1 MGVLWDWH
9 FHVSRDEAMRRVIID
24 TDPGTDDVLAIMM
37 ALNSPDLSVEGI
49 TTVGG
54 NATLAQT
61 TDNALRLMEYLE
73 GPRSAIPIAV
83 GADRPLHG
91 SYTHAFH
98 FHGSGGMGGIR
109 LPTPS
114 LEPLGMSAVEF
125 LQDRISAAPG
135 EMTLLAIGPL
145 TNVAAALDNR
155 PDIADAIPEIIV
167 MGGAV
172 GVEGN
177 ITPHAEFNIHEDPWA
192 ANTVFESEVPVT
204 LVGLDVTHQTFMH
217 RDGGPYWFEGTSKQA
232 QLGNRILTDRFQ
244 ELDGTDEFHL
254 HDPLAVAAA
263 IEPDVLT
270 CRQATVSVVTDGD
283 ERGRTVADYGDGTVR
298 VAVGVDV
305 GRAVETV
312 RRLVSV

>member
-1 MGVLWDWH
+1 
-9 FHVSRDEAMRRVIID
+9 MRRVIID

-37 ALNSPDLSVEGI
+37 ALNSPELSVEGI

-73 GPRSAIPIAV
+73 GSSSAMPIAV

-91 SYTHAFH
+91 SYTHAYH
-98 FHGSGGMGGIR
+98 FHGSDGLGVS
-109 LPTPS
+109 LPDST
-114 LEPLGMSAVEF
+114 LEPVREDAVDF
-125 LQDRISAAPG
+125 LRDRISASPG
-135 EMTLLAIGPL
+135 ELSILAIGPL

-172 GVEGN
+172 GVAGN

-192 ANTVFESEVPVT
+192 ANAVFESGIPVT
-204 LVGLDVTHQTFMH
+204 LVGLDVTHETFMH
-217 RDGGPYWFEGTSKQA
+217 RDGGPHWFVGSSKQA
-232 QLGNRILTDRFQ
+232 QLGNRILTNRFQ
-244 ELDGTDEFHL
+244 ELDVTDEFHL
-254 HDPLAVAAA
+254 HDPLAVAAT
-263 IEPDVLT
+263 IEPDILT
-270 CRQATVSVVTDGD
+270 CQQATVSVVTDGV
-283 ERGRTVADYGDGTVR
+283 ERGRTVASYGKGSVK

-305 GRAVETV
+305 GRAVGIV
-312 RRLVSV
+312 RGLVSK